1 MATAFSQAALA
12 EAKRAMDKAQA
23 KFDETTKSLD
33 EIHEKRPI
41 IIGRIRNAQNELAEM
56 DREIAKI
63 SSVNGEHFRAFVF
76 ARDDYEKMLALSR
89 QQG

>member
-23 KFDETTKSLD
+23 KFDTALAATKAARQKVDDFMNEMNRASRLMTEAQVAANDLRKNEYPLYKELD
-33 EIHEKRPI
+33 E
-41 IIGRIRNAQNELAEM
+41 
-56 DREIAKI
+56 AKA
-63 SSVNGEHFRAFVF
+63 N
-76 ARDDYEKMLALSR
+76 YEKMLALSR